1 MYNNNFI
8 KILATFSILVSLSA
22 CVTGPS
28 TPADINSAE
37 HQKKL
42 ASVQNWRIEGRLA
55 YKSPDEKRSA
65 SLNWRQNVQHYQ
77 LNLSTVFG
85 TSLLEMKGE
94 PNHVVLEA
102 DDKQY
107 QDTDPTRL
115 IWRTTGW
122 RIPLNHFPH
131 WIKGQTS
138 DTDRTLY
145 SPEGWVQQIQSQC
158 FACKDWLINYDKYKL
173 VNGLEI
179 DALWLPHKIVLVNA
193 TTNSQII
200 IRVNKWLN
208 N

>member
-1 MYNNNFI
+1 
-8 KILATFSILVSLSA
+8 LSA
-22 CVTGPS
+22 CVAGPS
-28 TPADINSAE
+28 TPVNINSTE

-42 ASVQNWRIEGRLA
+42 ASLESWRIEGRLA
-55 YKSPDEKRSA
+55 YKSPKEKKSA
-65 SLNWRQNVQHYQ
+65 SLNWRQNVEKYQ

-94 PNHVVLEA
+94 PNFVVLDA
-102 DDKQY
+102 DDKHY

-122 RIPLNHFPH
+122 TIPVSHFPE
-131 WIKGQTS
+131 WIKGLAA
-138 DTDRTLY
+138 DTDKTLY
-145 SPEGWVQQIQSQC
+145 TPEGWVQQIQSNC
-158 FACKDWLINYDKYKL
+158 FACKDWLINYDQYKL

-179 DALWLPHKIVLVNA
+179 DELWLPHKIVLINT